1 MWYADLID
9 RLVFSANFSS
19 ISAISW
25 SEQIL
30 YYIIYKIIWNKTYCY
45 MQIKTCTNEGRVYKS
60 LKIDIDCNVENV
72 NWHDHSMWNVNSNL
86 QKFMPKDLWFHKPN
100 LYIKEYIDF
109 HLKKMVIWKEIFLC
123 VFFLN
128 FSLKGTVVKFYK
140 ESVSGCWADAKLLYN
155 LLYWTDPTWY
165 DSNCINHKQVS
176 NVSIPANLSFLHQ
189 LSLKL
194 VKPNVS
200 KIYELP

>member
-1 MWYADLID
+1 MSTGMIIQCEMWIQICRNLCPRIYGFINLIYILKSTLIAIFIWIKWLTG
-9 RLVFSANFSS
+9 RKYFYVF
-19 ISAISW
+19 
-25 SEQIL
+25 
-30 YYIIYKIIWNKTYCY
+30 
-45 MQIKTCTNEGRVYKS
+45 
-60 LKIDIDCNVENV
+60 
-72 NWHDHSMWNVNSNL
+72 
-86 QKFMPKDLWFHKPN
+86 
-100 LYIKEYIDF
+100 
-109 HLKKMVIWKEIFLC
+109 
-123 VFFLN
+123 FFLN

-194 VKPNVS
+194 VITKCFKNWWTAIKTFNLVRNLLITI
-200 KIYELP
+200 KIQYGENYIIGK